1 MKIFAKNILTVGNRV
16 LKWLVYILLAAFCA
30 TLILCL
36 YSFCRHSEGDIADD
50 ISLTLDY
57 QNVVH
62 GMVLSAKV
70 KCESLDGSQEVVDWR
85 ARFEKWFSRQG
96 EGRVFIQCD
105 ENALSACFCEVLDV
119 IISADIK
126 NRCNYREVH
135 LRNQGCED
143 VQLGVLM
150 MPLAPQD
157 VVDQIEFCVSND
169 KVVSVGDIK
178 NGSVAAKIVS
188 HIPSPIQYEE
198 NGRPSIANCGYIICT
213 HGTRM
218 ANVIHLIREMN
229 QCGYVAVDIYQSGF
243 WFEDLVTE
251 MYNVQTL

>member
-1 MKIFAKNILTVGNRV
+1 MKIFRKNILTIGNRV
-16 LKWLVYILLAAFCA
+16 LKRIVCILLAAFCA
-30 TLILCL
+30 TLLL
-36 YSFCRHSEGDIADD
+36 YLFCRHSDRDIAND
-50 ISLTLDY
+50 ISLALDCHNVIHGRTL
-57 QNVVH
+57 
-62 GMVLSAKV
+62 STKV
-70 KCESLDGSQEVVDWR
+70 KCEFLDGSQEVVAWR
-85 ARFEKWFSRQG
+85 AGFEKWFSRQG

-105 ENALSACFCEVLDV
+105 EKALSACFCEVLDV

-135 LRNQGCED
+135 LRNQGCGD
-143 VQLGVLM
+143 VTLGVLM

-198 NGRPSIANCGYIICT
+198 DGRPSLANCGYIICT

-229 QCGYVAVDIYQSGF
+229 QCGYVAVDIRQSGV
-243 WFEDLVTE
+243 WFDDLVTGI
-251 MYNVQTL
+251 YNAQTL